1 MIKIAVCDDDK
12 EFQSILRDIISG
24 YFCAR
29 HFEYSIDDYSSGEE
43 LLSGMVDITQYNIIF
58 LDINMEGIDGI
69 RTAEKIRISC
79 PYTFLV
85 FVTAF
90 INYTL
95 DGYKVEAI
103 RYILKDNRYL
113 ADNVYE
119 ALDVI
124 ISKMHRASKYIEYK
138 FNVGKRKLYSDDIVY
153 VESNLHKLIFHVKK
167 DHENTYSIYKKLDDV
182 EKDLLDDYMCRVHK
196 SYLVNMRYAK
206 RLERYSIQMYDNRV
220 LPVAQKKYMDVKLCF
235 SQVKGDI

>member
-12 EFQSILRDIISG
+12 EFRNILRDIISG
-24 YFCAR
+24 YFYDR
-29 HFEYSIDDYSSGEE
+29 KFEYSIGDYSSGEE
-43 LLSGMVDITQYNIIF
+43 LLSETVDVTQYQIIF
-58 LDINMEGIDGI
+58 LDINMDGMDGI
-69 RTAEKIRISC
+69 RTAEKLRISC
-79 PYTFLV
+79 PNTFLV

-103 RYILKDNRYL
+103 RYVLKDNCHL
-113 ADNVYE
+113 KDNVHE

-124 ISKMHRASKYIEYK
+124 ISKMNRVTKYIEYK
-138 FNVGKRKLYSDDIVY
+138 FNVGVRRVYPENIIY
-153 VESNLHKLIFHVKK
+153 VESNLHKLIFHVNM
-167 DHENTYSIYKKLDDV
+167 DNENTYSIYKKLDDV
-182 EKDLLDDYMCRVHK
+182 ESELSDNYICRIHK

-206 RLERYSIQMYDNRV
+206 HLERYSIQMYNNII
-220 LPVAQKKYMDVKLCF
+220 LPVAQKKYMAVKLCF